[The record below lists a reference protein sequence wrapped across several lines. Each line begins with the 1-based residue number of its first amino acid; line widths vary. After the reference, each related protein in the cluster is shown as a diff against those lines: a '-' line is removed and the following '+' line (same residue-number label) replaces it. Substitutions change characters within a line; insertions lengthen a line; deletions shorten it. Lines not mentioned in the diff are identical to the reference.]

1 MSAAILCEQV
11 ELITE
16 SLDALNKTVKVV
28 LIKPGWSQNGRYYS
42 RDVLAKAAPLFEGVK
57 AYANHPTR
65 EQLQRGDSRS
75 VLDIT
80 GDYTNVQVREDGALV
95 AERHVFGAAGEAIWP
110 LIVRSVETK
119 RPTIGISI
127 NAAGRLKEGEAED
140 RKGSVVEDI
149 SKANSADDVDAPAA
163 GGEFTTLLMSTD
175 SLTQDLLDTMTYE
188 EFITARPDFI
198 ETIRKQLKR
207 ERQDEAVRAVS
218 EERDQ
223 AHAALVEAHAR
234 IADLEQEAT
243 THRTAAEQERR
254 AVALA
259 AVLTEAR
266 SKLPAEWH
274 QDIEEELTQAAPDR
288 WAAIVERE
296 VRKARLVKAPVQ
308 VSGAGALTPAPV
320 PAPAPVASPM
330 LDMTKFESP
339 EHFAAVVNSRGG

>member
-28 LIKPGWSQNGRYYS
+28 LIKPGWSLNGRYYP
-42 RDVLAKAAPLFEGVK
+42 REVLAKAAPLFEGVK

-65 EQLQRGDSRS
+65 EQMQRGESRS

-80 GDYTNVQVREDGALV
+80 GDYTNVQVREDGALT
-95 AERHVFGAAGEAIWP
+95 ADRHVFGAAGEAIWP

-127 NAAGRLKEGEAED
+127 NAAGRLKEGEAEA

-163 GGEFTTLLMSTD
+163 GGEFTTLLMGTD
-175 SLTQDLLDTMTYE
+175 SLTQDLIDAMNYD

-223 AHAALVEAHAR
+223 ANAALVEARTR
-234 IADLEQEAT
+234 IQELEAAQVA
-243 THRTAAEQERR
+243 HRAEVERQEREAALDT
-254 AVALA
+254 AVTA
-259 AVLTEAR
+259 
-266 SKLPAEWH
+266 SKLPESWHKDLRKRLSENQPAEW
-274 QDIEEELTQAAPDR
+274 D
-288 WAAIVERE
+288 AIVQIEQEKYSALTERQ
-296 VRKARLVKAPVQ
+296 PVH
-308 VSGAGALTPAPV
+308 VSGAPALVNSTVALT
-320 PAPAPVASPM
+320 
-330 LDMTKFESP
+330 ESP
-339 EHFAAVVNSRGG
+339 RPAEHEDVGSWMKRVKRH